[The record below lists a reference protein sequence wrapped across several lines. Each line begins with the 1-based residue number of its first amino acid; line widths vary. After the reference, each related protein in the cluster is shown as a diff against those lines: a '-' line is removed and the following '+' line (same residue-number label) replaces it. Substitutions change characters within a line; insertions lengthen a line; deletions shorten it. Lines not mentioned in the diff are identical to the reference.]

1 MQQQR
6 STLYLQVLV
15 ISTSLLFF
23 YSFPEIDSFLTEK
36 LENQKILQNE
46 PKPKWTHPAKN
57 YSVTYGKRK
66 LNEMQMK
73 KENHKKE

>member
-1 MQQQR
+1 
-6 STLYLQVLV
+6 VLV

-46 PKPKWTHPAKN
+46 PKPK
-57 YSVTYGKRK
+57 
-66 LNEMQMK
+66 
-73 KENHKKE
+73 

>member
-1 MQQQR
+1 MNADFSHIMDEGECR
-6 STLYLQVLV
+6 VDKS
-15 ISTSLLFF
+15 
-23 YSFPEIDSFLTEK
+23 
-36 LENQKILQNE
+36 
-46 PKPKWTHPAKN
+46 HPAKN